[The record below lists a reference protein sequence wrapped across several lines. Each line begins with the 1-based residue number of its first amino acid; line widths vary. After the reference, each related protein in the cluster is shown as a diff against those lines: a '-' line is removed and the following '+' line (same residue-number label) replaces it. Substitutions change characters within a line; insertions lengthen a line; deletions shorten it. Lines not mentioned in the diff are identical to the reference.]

1 MTYLIPMLF
10 VLLFAVVVLMIGIL
24 LNREP
29 GQTIHEAISD
39 SLVWG
44 TGCFVSFGAEFL
56 ILGHV

>member
-10 VLLFAVVVLMIGIL
+10 VLLFAVVVLMAGIL

-29 GQTIHEAISD
+29 GQTIQEAISD

-44 TGCFVSFGAEFL
+44 AGCFISFGTEFM

>member
-10 VLLFAVVVLMIGIL
+10 VLLFAVAVLMAGIL

-29 GQTIHEAISD
+29 GQTVQEAIND

-44 TGCFVSFGAEFL
+44 TGCFISFGAEFL
-56 ILGHV
+56 MLGHV